1 MDNFEEGAER
11 IHAIIGDLR
20 TFSRMDVD
28 KTQRV
33 PIQEPLDLALN
44 LLHNE
49 YRDRIRIQK
58 DYGDV
63 PPVECHPGRLSQVFM
78 NVLSNACQ
86 AIPDRGE
93 IRIRTSTDNGE
104 AVIEIED
111 DGAGIEKEHLGK
123 VFEPFFTTKAV
134 GQGTGLGLSISYGI
148 VQQHQ
153 GSIQVESEV
162 GHGTRFCVRLPL
174 KS

>member
-1 MDNFEEGAER
+1 
-11 IHAIIGDLR
+11 
-20 TFSRMDVD
+20 MDVD

-33 PIQEPLDLALN
+33 PIREPLDLALN

-63 PPVECHPGRLSQVFM
+63 PPVQCHPGRMSQVFM

-86 AIPDRGE
+86 AIADRGE

-111 DGAGIEKEHLGK
+111 DGSGIKKEHLRK

-148 VQQHQ
+148 VQQHN
-153 GSIQVESEV
+153 GSIEVESEV
-162 GHGTRFCVRLPL
+162 GRGTRFCVRLPL

>member
-1 MDNFEEGAER
+1 M
-11 IHAIIGDLR
+11 
-20 TFSRMDVD
+20 
-28 KTQRV
+28 
-33 PIQEPLDLALN
+33 
-44 LLHNE
+44 
-49 YRDRIRIQK
+49 
-58 DYGDV
+58 
-63 PPVECHPGRLSQVFM
+63 PPVQCHPGRLSQVFM

-86 AIPDRGE
+86 AIRDRGE

-111 DGAGIEKEHLGK
+111 DGSGIRKEHLGK

-162 GHGTRFCVRLPL
+162 GQGTRFCVRLPL
-174 KS
+174 RS